1 MVEDVLSGMWTQIK
15 GNVKQYWG
23 ELTDDDL
30 LEIEGRRDRLV
41 GKLQERYGYSKM
53 EAETEI
59 DEFLR
64 ETEAKM
70 KSGF

>member
-1 MVEDVLSGMWTQIK
+1 MVEDVLSGMWKQIK
-15 GNVKQYWG
+15 GSVKQYWG
-23 ELTDDDL
+23 DLTDDDL
-30 LEIEGRRDRLV
+30 LEIEGQRERLA

-53 EAETEI
+53 EAEAEI

-64 ETEAKM
+64 ETEARM

>member
-1 MVEDVLSGMWTQIK
+1 MVDDILAGMWNQIK
-15 GNVKQYWG
+15 GSVKQYWG
-23 ELTDDDL
+23 DLTDDDL
-30 LEIEGRRDRLV
+30 LEIEGRRDRLT

-53 EAETEI
+53 EAEAEI

>member
-1 MVEDVLSGMWTQIK
+1 MTDDILSGMWKQIK
-15 GNVKQYWG
+15 GNLKETWG
-23 ELTDDDL
+23 DLTDDDL
-30 LEIEGRRDRLV
+30 LEIEGRRDRLA

-53 EAETEI
+53 EAEAEI

-70 KSGF
+70 KSGY